1 LPPQNL
7 RGESFDGLAGVLG
20 GGQPTAVPASH
31 QTKNVFYGTAKF
43 GSVIEQRGIAFV

>member
-20 GGQPTAVPASH
+20 RGQPPAVSTSH
-31 QTKNVFYGTAKF
+31 QAQNMFDGAAKF
-43 GSVIEQRGIAFV
+43 GSVIEERGIALL